1 VPVLLGK
8 TVFTLLTATLRA
20 IAKHWREAIIV
31 IALIAGVLFL
41 HSLLKSRADAAKLAA
56 TLSAAQQQI
65 DSAASHEKQTDAQL
79 AQQLAQIAALKQHV
93 ETPQQAAAAILKA
106 LPALPAP
113 ITLTLPSAASQ
124 KAGAIPAA
132 SGATT
137 NPATAPSTSPNATTP
152 TTALPAAP
160 SPATAAP
167 PATATIPQQDLKPL
181 YDYIEDCR
189 ATAADRDAARKDLS
203 DAQTQITALTTQ
215 RDAAVTAA
223 KGGKFWTRVRRNAKW
238 FAIGA
243 GVGGVAVLAAR
254 H

>member
-1 VPVLLGK
+1 ML
-8 TVFTLLTATLRA
+8 TLLTATLRG
-20 IAKHWREAIIV
+20 IAKHWREAV
-31 IALIAGVLFL
+31 LVSALLAGALFL
-41 HSLLKSRADAAKLAA
+41 HSWRASRDAAEKLAA
-56 TLSAAQQQI
+56 TLSAAQRQI
-65 DSAASHEKQTDAQL
+65 DSAASQEKQTDAQL
-79 AQQLAQIAALKQHV
+79 SAQLAQIAALKQQV
-93 ETPQQAAAAILKA
+93 QTPQQAAAAILKA
-106 LPALPAP
+106 LPPLPAP
-113 ITLTLPSAASQ
+113 ITLTMSAGASPQKSAGATGASVSPAGAASNSSANSTSSATPPAATLPS
-124 KAGAIPAA
+124 
-132 SGATT
+132 
-137 NPATAPSTSPNATTP
+137 
-152 TTALPAAP
+152 AP
-160 SPATAAP
+160 SPATTTP
-167 PATATIPQQDLKPL
+167 PAIATIPQQDLKPL